1 MGHERRDVR
10 ADAVGKARSE
20 LGRLAA
26 RGVLMAGNAFS
37 QVVLL
42 KGDPSEAER
51 DGAPLLS
58 GADGTALRA
67 ALQALGYAPED
78 WAGLATWDESGIP
91 LDCSLLREALCALDP
106 ATVVV
111 CDDEAAGMMRDAYAD
126 DLVVLERIDEAMLA
140 PGTCVRIAGMRVM
153 NLGGFA
159 AALADAQRKQVMWRY
174 LKQLP
179 PLAEP
184 Y

>member
-1 MGHERRDVR
+1 MGYGRRDSR
-10 ADAVGKARSE
+10 ADTVGKARSE
-20 LGRLAA
+20 LGSLAA

-37 QVVLL
+37 QVTLL
-42 KGDPSEAER
+42 KGEPSEAER

-58 GADGTALRA
+58 GDDGKALRA
-67 ALQALGYAPED
+67 ALQALGYAPQD

-91 LDCSLLREALCALDP
+91 LAPDLLREALCTLDP
-106 ATVVV
+106 VTVVV
-111 CDDEAAGMMRDAYAD
+111 CDDEAARVMRDVYAD
-126 DLVVLERIDEAMLA
+126 DLVELERLDEAMLT

-159 AALADAQRKQVMWRY
+159 AALADGKRKQVMWRY

-179 PLAEP
+179 PLGEP

>member
-1 MGHERRDVR
+1 MGYGRQDRR
-10 ADAVGKARSE
+10 ADVVGKARDE
-20 LGRLAA
+20 LSALAA

-37 QVVLL
+37 QVMLL
-42 KGDPSEAER
+42 KGEPSEAER
-51 DGAPLLS
+51 DGAPLFV
-58 GADGTALRA
+58 GADGKALRA

-78 WAGLATWDESGIP
+78 WVGLATWDEGGIP
-91 LDCSLLREALCALDP
+91 LAPGLLREALCALDP
-106 ATVVV
+106 STVIV
-111 CDDEAAGMMRDAYAD
+111 CDDAAAALVRDAFAD
-126 DLVVLERIDEAMLA
+126 DLVALERIDEAMLA
-140 PGTCVRIAGMRVM
+140 PGTCVRLAGMRVM

-159 AALADAQRKQVMWRY
+159 AALGDGRQKQVMWRR